1 MPFGKKK
8 VVEVVVEVEKELAFD
23 VQTIVDWAVKSMSK
37 LAEVL
42 APKSDT
48 EIFIGSTLALVA
60 FYFLI
65 VPLTLGV
72 KKDRKRRQ
80 SWIITLL
87 SSVVMSIIGT
97 YFAVRLVATDGA
109 MLVAGLDQSSV
120 DYICARCV

>member
-87 SSVVMSIIGT
+87 SSVVMSTIGT